1 MKGPDAATTIALF
14 PLQTVL
20 FPGGRLPLQIFE
32 ARYIDLIRDC
42 LRAKQ
47 GFGVVPIKEGREA
60 GGIAVPF
67 LVGTYVEIIDW
78 SQGSNGL
85 LNILTYGQRRFCFEA
100 YRVASNN
107 LMTATIEWLPPP
119 KALASDGQFLELRAL
134 LHKLLEHHHAIDEAN
149 PRSALSNADVVYRI
163 AEYLPLHTT
172 QKVALLTLDD
182 DLALLSSIESL
193 ISQLRTRK

>member
-1 MKGPDAATTIALF
+1 MKEPDSAPTIALF

-32 ARYIDLIRDC
+32 ARYIDLVRDC
-42 LRAKQ
+42 LRAKH
-47 GFGVVPIKEGREA
+47 GFGLVPIKEGREA
-60 GGIAVPF
+60 GGTAVP
-67 LVGTYVEIIDW
+67 LLLGTYVEIIDW

-85 LNILTYGQRRFCFEA
+85 LNILTQGQRRFRFQA
-100 YRVASNN
+100 YSVAPNN
-107 LMTATIEWLPPP
+107 LMTATIEWRAPP
-119 KALASDGQFLELRAL
+119 KALASDEQFLELKAL

-149 PRSALSNADVVYRI
+149 PLSALSNADIVYRI
-163 AEYLPLHTT
+163 AEYLPLNTT